1 MKTKGIAIAVGLVAL
16 LSVSS
21 CKKNPEAEAKS
32 WERNTRHAQE
42 SLAPSTP
49 ASCRPSRPSRRW
61 PRPAMDA
68 ARAVSSPE
76 EAARKMSEANG
87 LLTGGFVG
95 GLSSLD
101 GKVRKVREKIT
112 SVSASATAGP
122 DQVAT
127 QATVTEAQRVLSGVE
142 AALKQGAMEPVGA
155 TAIVRKIEADLSSTT
170 SSLDALL
177 DAAKKRREAAKT
189 PQAAAAGAVAPAAA
203 AAARPRSPRPGS
215 AATARQAE
223 RERGGQMQGLQP
235 RRRRGRR
242 VATGAL
248 TARRSASR

>member
-1 MKTKGIAIAVGLVAL
+1 MKTKGIAVGLGLVAL
-16 LSVSS
+16 LSVFS
-21 CKKNPEAEAKS
+21 CKKSPEAEAKS

-42 SLAPSTP
+42 LSALYPGFVPAIKAQQALAQ
-49 ASCRPSRPSRRW
+49 A
-61 PRPAMDA
+61 AMDA
-68 ARAVSSPE
+68 ARAISSPE

-122 DQVAT
+122 DQAAA

-142 AALKQGAMEPVGA
+142 AALKQGATEPVGA
-155 TAIVRKIEADLSSTT
+155 TAIVRKIETDLSSTT

-177 DAAKKRREAAKT
+177 DAAKKRQEAAKT
-189 PQAAAAGAVAPAAA
+189 PQAAAAGAAVPAAA
-203 AAARPRSPRPGS
+203 AAAAPVPETWKCGYCARQNES
-215 AATARQAE
+215 AAAKCK
-223 RERGGQMQGLQP
+223 GC
-235 RRRRGRR
+235 
-242 VATGAL
+242 GA
-248 TARRSASR
+248 AKKG